1 MRIIQTRY
9 KGYKFR
15 SRLEARWAVFFDT
28 LGIEW
33 DYEVEGFVL
42 ANGNCYLP
50 DFFLKTFNGGMY
62 VEVKPKEL
70 TEEERSNCW
79 QLCKDSGYG
88 VWLAVGLPDFI
99 CYEVFYNQGGNVI
112 DGDGI
117 PLADQ
122 AEFENRMF
130 AMSGYGET
138 GGRINKQYVSLL
150 GGKLQYA
157 IKKAKQARFEHGEK
171 P

>member
-1 MRIIQTRY
+1 MKAINTRY

-42 ANGNCYLP
+42 SNGNCYLP
-50 DFFLKTFNGGMY
+50 DFFLPTFNGGMY

-70 TEEERSNCW
+70 TKEERDNCLE
-79 QLCKDSGYG
+79 LCNGSGYN
-88 VWLAVGLPDFI
+88 VWLAVGKPDLV
-99 CYEVFYNQGGNVI
+99 CYEVFYHHNGDVI
-112 DGDGI
+112 EGDGI
-117 PLADQ
+117 PCADQ

-130 AMSGYGET
+130 AMSAYGEV
-138 GGRINKQYVSLL
+138 GKPINRQYR
-150 GGKLQYA
+150 KLMGQKLITA
-157 IKKAKQARFEHGEK
+157 IKAAKEARFEYGEK